1 MLSKYEAVCYELL
14 RPEQITSLREAAAI
28 AYVPAGS
35 LEWHGLQNPP
45 GTDWLKAR
53 AICCEAA
60 IKHVLP
66 TPPPSQSWFSRLCR
80 SVRPWTIGARPAKKT
95 KV

>member
-35 LEWHGLQNPP
+35 LERHGLQNPL
-45 GTDWLKAR
+45 GTDAL
-53 AICCEAA
+53 
-60 IKHVLP
+60 
-66 TPPPSQSWFSRLCR
+66 TPR
-80 SVRPWTIGARPAKKT
+80 
-95 KV
+95 